1 MFNHHVQV
9 KERNADYNRIVST
22 ITLKAQPK
30 WLNKLA
36 VEENAKMRSLVKLDG
51 KSSSAA
57 DRALQMSNILKKR
70 YQPWIDQVT
79 SLLRVNTYVKI

>member
-1 MFNHHVQV
+1 M
-9 KERNADYNRIVST
+9 
-22 ITLKAQPK
+22 KAQPR

-57 DRALQMSNILKKR
+57 DRALQMSNSLKAR
-70 YQPWIDQVT
+70 YQPWIDQVSFLSRI
-79 SLLRVNTYVKI
+79 SLSVLTFSYGCSVQ

>member
-1 MFNHHVQV
+1 MIFNHHGQV
-9 KERNADYNRIVST
+9 KERNADFNRIVST
-22 ITLKAQPK
+22 ITMKAQPK

-57 DRALQMSNILKKR
+57 DRALQMSNSLKKR

-79 SLLRVNTYVKI
+79 PLS